1 MAGVGARNELSCE
14 WVRKRKV
21 LKAEWISSSSVTS
34 EDFVCTQVRPVF
46 PPCPLNA
53 LRRASFQADRHEP
66 KHLALSRRK
75 DAVLLISS
83 HQQTEAQSADPQIQK
98 KKALFVCWKLLGR
111 LKSPQV
117 LMLLSLSALLDSTGL
132 AEVIYGE
139 GIRL

>member
-1 MAGVGARNELSCE
+1 M
-14 WVRKRKV
+14 

-98 KKALFVCWKLLGR
+98 KKKGPFCLLEALGKIKVT
-111 LKSPQV
+111 
-117 LMLLSLSALLDSTGL
+117 TG
-132 AEVIYGE
+132 ANAAQS
-139 GIRL
+139 